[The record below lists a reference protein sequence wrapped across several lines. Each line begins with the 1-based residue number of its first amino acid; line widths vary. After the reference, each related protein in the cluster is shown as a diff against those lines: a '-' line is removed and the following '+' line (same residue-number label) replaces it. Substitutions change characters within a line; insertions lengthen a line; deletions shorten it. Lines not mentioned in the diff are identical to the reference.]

1 MDRAQTEEVMTRK
14 LSVWSRIAH
23 VLDAIGL
30 AKLIGAAVLFVLFDG
45 SPLLALGIVFA
56 APVLAACCMLIAQ
69 LLRLAATGE
78 RVGAGFFDDRHRSR
92 KERPDAYLWAR
103 EQPRPRSFASTYIDV
118 TPIKYRRVR
127 SSVHR

>member
-1 MDRAQTEEVMTRK
+1 MARK
-14 LSVWSRIAH
+14 LSIWSRIAN

-30 AKLIGAAVLFVLFDG
+30 LKLIGAAVLFVLFDG

-56 APVLAACCMLIAQ
+56 APVIAACCMLIGQ
-69 LLRLAATGE
+69 LLRRAATGE
-78 RVGAGFFDDRHRSR
+78 RVGCGSLDDSRRSR

-103 EQPRPRSFASTYIDV
+103 EQPRPRSFATTYIDV